1 MKTQALPLILLL
13 ALLSFSSCK
22 KKEANPKEVLPAATM
37 EGKNTFGAMFN
48 GKVWVPKGK
57 PSIFENNLEV
67 VYEPSYKG
75 GTLNI
80 SAYRKVNDNPANY
93 EQIAMGM
100 TEVDKEGVYSFDNAE
115 LSGVRYYNSIC
126 EYDDAP
132 DFYQRGKL
140 EVTKL
145 DLVNGIIAGKF
156 ELTLAITGCDTI
168 RITEG
173 RFDKKIF

>member
-1 MKTQALPLILLL
+1 MKTRALLL
-13 ALLSFSSCK
+13 LLLCALLFTFSCK

-37 EGKNTFGAMFN
+37 EGKNTFGAMVN
-48 GKVWVPKGK
+48 GKVWLPKGR
-57 PSIFENNLEV
+57 PSFFQSN
-67 VYEPSYKG
+67 YKIIYDPGYRG

-80 SAYRKVNDNPANY
+80 VAYRQIEGDPVDF
-93 EQIAMGM
+93 EQMVMGM
-100 TEVDKEGVYSFDNAE
+100 TQVDHEGVYIFDNAE
-115 LSGVRYYNSIC
+115 LSGVRYYNGIC

-132 DFYQRGKL
+132 DFYQQGKL
-140 EVTKL
+140 ELTKL